1 MALFHSFQWLCN
13 IPLCVCTY
21 IFIYIYNI
29 FFIHFSVD
37 GHLGCFHVLAIV
49 NSAVMSTGMHVS
61 FWTMFSLDVCP
72 RVGLLDHMV
81 ALFLVF
87 WETSVLFSLVAVPVY
102 IPTNRVGGFFNSPV
116 MQGNKMIQKEKVHL
130 IHILKWGGHGSRHM
144 HRGAQ

>member
-13 IPLCVCTY
+13 IQCVCVHIY
-21 IFIYIYNI
+21 IHIYNI

-37 GHLGCFHVLAIV
+37 GRLGCFHVLAIV
-49 NSAVMSTGMHVS
+49 NSAVLSTGMHVS

-130 IHILKWGGHGSRHM
+130 IHILKWGGHGGRHM